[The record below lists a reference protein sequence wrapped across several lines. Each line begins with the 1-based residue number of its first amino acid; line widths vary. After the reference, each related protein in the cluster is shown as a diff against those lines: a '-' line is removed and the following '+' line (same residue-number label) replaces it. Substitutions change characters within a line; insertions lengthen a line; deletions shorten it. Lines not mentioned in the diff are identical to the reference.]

1 MYVLLPWL
9 WDKIKQLCNYLRF
22 AFVCLD
28 VFLSSQ
34 INVFMGLYGHIGL
47 PLQQHAN
54 PFLAV

>member
-54 PFLAV
+54 P